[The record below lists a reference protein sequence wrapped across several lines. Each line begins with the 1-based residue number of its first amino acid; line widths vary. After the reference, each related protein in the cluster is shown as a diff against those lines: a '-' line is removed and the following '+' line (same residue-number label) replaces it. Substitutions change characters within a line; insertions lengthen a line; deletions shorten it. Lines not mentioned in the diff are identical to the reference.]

1 MKSGIIA
8 GEEAFRYLVM
18 QQDAAAEGKP
28 VEKVGNA
35 TQLPIKSQVD
45 FRRVTLSIKQMFSCT
60 SNALGNEGAQ
70 NVAACTV

>member
-28 VEKVGNA
+28 AEKVGPLLLIA
-35 TQLPIKSQVD
+35 QL
-45 FRRVTLSIKQMFSCT
+45 C
-60 SNALGNEGAQ
+60 
-70 NVAACTV
+70 